1 MAGFEETFLRV
12 TSGLMIMLPLAVMLW
27 GVLWLISRVVTG
39 PPAQP
44 KYPRGS
50 FPKACGMMSI
60 ALLIGYGVGCAC
72 SPAVAEAAAGYPTPS
87 AGAIFLGFCAF
98 LASLTL
104 LLRVALP
111 SSLGH
116 SLVVTVGFFACLIA
130 LAILFPFAFW
140 LTR

>member
-27 GVLWLISRVVTG
+27 GVLCLISRVVTG
-39 PPAQP
+39 PTAQP
-44 KYPRGS
+44 KYPQGS

-72 SPAVAEAAAGYPTPS
+72 SPAVAEAAAGYATPS
-87 AGAIFLGFCAF
+87 AGAIFIGFCAF

-130 LAILFPFAFW
+130 LTILFPFAFW